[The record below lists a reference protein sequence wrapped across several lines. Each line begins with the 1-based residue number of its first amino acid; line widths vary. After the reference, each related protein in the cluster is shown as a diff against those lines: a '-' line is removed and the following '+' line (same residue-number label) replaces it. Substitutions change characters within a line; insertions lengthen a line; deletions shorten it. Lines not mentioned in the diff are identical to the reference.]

1 MALQNAFGDIAL
13 DQTLQELRDS
23 TQEMTRLVSAA
34 TRVLNCM
41 RVDSAGR
48 LVINI
53 EASSNTQSVTGGTV
67 AVNGTVTANVGT
79 SFGPYL
85 TTALAMAAPQL
96 AADSLRRN
104 IVVS

>member
-34 TRVLNCM
+34 TRLLGCM
-41 RVDSAGR
+41 RADANGR

-53 EASSNTQSVTGGTV
+53 ETSSNTQ
-67 AVNGTVTANVGT
+67 AVGGTVTANVGT

-85 TTALAMAAPQL
+85 TTALAMSGPQL

>member
-34 TRVLNCM
+34 TRVLNCL
-41 RVDSAGR
+41 RVDTAGR

-53 EASSNTQSVTGGTV
+53 EASSNNQSVTGGTV
-67 AVNGTVTANVGT
+67 SVNGTVTSNIGNIGIFSSNGVAVAT
-79 SFGPYL
+79 
-85 TTALAMAAPQL
+85 PQL

>member
-34 TRVLNCM
+34 TRLLNCM
-41 RVDSAGR
+41 RVDTAGR
-48 LVINI
+48 LIIGI
-53 EASSNTQSVTGGTV
+53 ESSSNTQSVSGNVSIGNTITSNIGNIGIFSSNGV
-67 AVNGTVTANVGT
+67 AVAT
-79 SFGPYL
+79 
-85 TTALAMAAPQL
+85 PQL

-104 IVVS
+104 ILVS